1 MDAHSLAVLEF
12 PSVLACLAREAAC
25 VLGEQRAAALLPSA
39 DGALA
44 AERLDETTEGRELL
58 RQGPVAGLE
67 RARDIRGALSRAAIA
82 GVRLPAA
89 ELLAVADTLE
99 AAADAR
105 RAVRDA
111 RAALPR
117 LLRLAERLAALPELT
132 REIRRCLTADG
143 TLVDT
148 ASPALA
154 RLRAEAREAREQVRG
169 LLHGL
174 LFAQRL
180 QSVIAEP
187 LITLRNERYVIP
199 VTPGYRSLLP
209 GIVQDQSASGHTL
222 FLEPLQAV
230 ELNNEVRGLEREA
243 EVEADRILGE
253 LTRAVGE
260 HAGPIA
266 RTVEGLADLDL
277 VLAKARLAERWDAAA
292 PRLAE
297 GGVLRLLGVRHPLLL
312 EARKGRPEAVV
323 PIDVALP
330 RDVRVVAITG
340 PNTGGKTVA
349 LKTVGLAAACAQAG
363 LHIPA
368 GADSELPVFRAV
380 FAEIGDEQNIAQD
393 LSTFSAHLRGLR
405 TILEQAG
412 GHDLVLV
419 DELGAATDPGEGAAL
434 GSAVLEALAAR
445 GTHCLATTHLD
456 GIKAFVAQNPRMINA
471 AVEFDLDRMAP
482 GYRLHLGLPGRS
494 YAIEIAC
501 RLGIPPTIIQR
512 ARDLV
517 GHASAG
523 LDALLA
529 RLQSLEG
536 ERARDA
542 AQAAADR
549 AAARGLRQAAEERAV
564 ELQREVLSVRAR
576 ASRLVSDIVRDT
588 RRRAE
593 AIMAELKR
601 GAATREARAA
611 IRELPGVGQARLD
624 ELPAVEAPPPA
635 RGLDSVA
642 PGQEVRILHLGHV
655 GTVIAVVDGQVEVQ
669 LPLGKTRVPIEQ
681 LAPAAPRAQRPAS
694 ASVSWTAGAGDALSA
709 EINVIG
715 CTVEEGTARVQR
727 YLDDA
732 ALGGL
737 GRVRIIHGKGTGRLR
752 QGIATLLKSHPL
764 VAGFQLASFEEGG
777 AGATVV
783 DLGGSGEAAAPART
797 PDAGASQG
805 AE

>member
-1 MDAHSLAVLEF
+1 MDAHSLGVLEF
-12 PSVLACLAREAAC
+12 PAVLACLAREAAC
-25 VLGEQRAAALLPSA
+25 VLGEQRAAALLPVP

-44 AERLDETTEGRELL
+44 AARLEETAEGRELL

-67 RARDIRGALSRAAIA
+67 RARDIRHALSRAAIA
-82 GVRLPAA
+82 GLRLPAA

-105 RAVRDA
+105 RAIRDA
-111 RAALPR
+111 RANLPR
-117 LLRLAERLAALPELT
+117 LSRLAERLATLPDLT
-132 REIRRCLTADG
+132 REIRRCLSADG

-154 RLRAEAREAREQVRG
+154 RLRAEAREAREQVRE

-180 QSVIAEP
+180 QPIIAEP

-199 VTPGYRSLLP
+199 VTPAYRSLLP

-230 ELNNEVRGLEREA
+230 ELNNEVRRLEREA
-243 EVEADRILGE
+243 EVEADRILAA
-253 LTRAVGE
+253 LTAAVGE
-260 HAGPIA
+260 QVGPIA
-266 RTVEGLADLDL
+266 RSVEALADLDL

-292 PRLAE
+292 PRLAD
-297 GGVLRLLGVRHPLLL
+297 GGPLRLRGARHPLLL
-312 EARKGRPEAVV
+312 EARRDRPDGVV

-363 LHIPA
+363 LHLPA
-368 GADSELPVFRAV
+368 AGDSELPVFRAI
-380 FAEIGDEQNIAQD
+380 FADIGDEQNIAQD

-412 GHDLVLV
+412 GQDLVLL
-419 DELGAATDPGEGAAL
+419 DELGAGTDPGEGAAL

-456 GIKAFVAQNPRMINA
+456 GIKAFVAQSPRMLNA

-482 GYRLHLGLPGRS
+482 GYRLHIGLPGRS

-529 RLQSLEG
+529 RLQALEG
-536 ERARDA
+536 ERGRDA
-542 AQAAADR
+542 DRAAADR
-549 AAARGLRQAAEERAV
+549 AAAAALRQTAEQRTA

-576 ASRLVSDIVRDT
+576 ASRMVNEIVRDT
-588 RRRAE
+588 RRKAE
-593 AIMAELKR
+593 SIMADLKR
-601 GAATREARAA
+601 SASAREARAA
-611 IRELPGVGQARLD
+611 IRDLPGIGQARLD
-624 ELPAVEAPPPA
+624 ELPEVEAEAPAGGLDAVE
-635 RGLDSVA
+635 
-642 PGQEVRILHLGHV
+642 PGQEVRILHLGQV
-655 GTVIAVVDGQVEVQ
+655 GTVISAADGQVEVQ
-669 LPLGKTRVPIEQ
+669 LPLGKTRVPLQQ
-681 LAPAAPRAQRPAS
+681 LGPAGPRPARR
-694 ASVSWTAGAGDALSA
+694 APTAVSWTAGAGDALSA

-737 GRVRIIHGKGTGRLR
+737 SRVRIIHGKGTGRLR

-783 DLGGSGEAAAPART
+783 DLGSGEAQASAPA
-797 PDAGASQG
+797 PQADASRG